1 MGIQIDAIRSL
12 EALRLVTFTL
22 LIENVQLNSNIWITS
37 RNSPAFSRRIN
48 KFNKKEEKQT
58 RLLVYLFPVVQITLY
73 LGSMLS
79 ECMSKVEKVVGVIE
93 WTKKNFWIKNRF
105 ECSGSYLRRF
115 FYPKTFIKTTKHEP
129 KTLPSTKINN
139 QKQSG
144 FLRVCQREDVNRF
157 HTIHLKP
164 YECGIH
170 ACSKQTV
177 PTTIPRTGPLTLT
190 IQSNWMQCLLQGN
203 YTRIPCP

>member
-48 KFNKKEEKQT
+48 KFNEKEEKQT
-58 RLLVYLFPVVQITLY
+58 RLLVLFISC
-73 LGSMLS
+73 GSNYS
-79 ECMSKVEKVVGVIE
+79 VSRFYGVGMYVKSGE
-93 WTKKNFWIKNRF
+93 SCRCHWMNQKNFWIKNRF